1 MEFSAVNHNK
11 YMLHKHDKFYAIC
24 QSIHVA
30 TDWCGIQTAYNQ
42 SVEKF
47 FWVGARKRNK
57 TIVVEEYVAMEL
69 IKVRSWKWNIA
80 KLKHF
85 KCSMYHWISNIKK
98 FQKRKFEAGGETV
111 VFLVR
116 NVRKESSRLVG
127 RPTVTT
133 ICWKQEFGQR
143 FESQFAESILEGN
156 AQLAYQKLATATM
169 EKLMPRIEG
178 KGEFGQPR
186 WRLLASL
193 QGQQPMDTLS
203 WKQRL
208 EICIGAAKG
217 LHYLHIGA

>member
-1 MEFSAVNHNK
+1 MDGFNNKDASGNGSFNEME
-11 YMLHKHDKFYAIC
+11 
-24 QSIHVA
+24 
-30 TDWCGIQTAYNQ
+30 
-42 SVEKF
+42 
-47 FWVGARKRNK
+47 
-57 TIVVEEYVAMEL
+57 
-69 IKVRSWKWNIA
+69 
-80 KLKHF
+80 
-85 KCSMYHWISNIKK
+85 K
-98 FQKRKFEAGGETV
+98 FQKRKFEPGGEIV

-133 ICWKQEFGQR
+133 IWKQEFGRR

-193 QGQQPMDTLS
+193 QAQQPMDTLS

-217 LHYLHIGA
+217 LHYLHIGAQYISIHIDVKTTNILFDQNSNGKVSDLGLSTMGATMNTVHVSTVVKGSFAYFNLEYFRRQQLTEKSRVL